1 MKDFNDINRRFREV
15 RLKNKL
21 TQAELAKL
29 IGMASGSVGAIEQG
43 LYTPNF
49 HVLRILKKK
58 LGASYDYLIDG
69 EQDNQ
74 KELKDLKEENER
86 LKRIVDKLTR

>member
-1 MKDFNDINRRFREV
+1 MNEFLEISRRFREI
-15 RLKNKL
+15 RLKHKL

-58 LGASYDYLIDG
+58 LGVSYNYIIDG
-69 EQDNQ
+69 ENDQ
-74 KELKDLKEENER
+74 DLKEENER